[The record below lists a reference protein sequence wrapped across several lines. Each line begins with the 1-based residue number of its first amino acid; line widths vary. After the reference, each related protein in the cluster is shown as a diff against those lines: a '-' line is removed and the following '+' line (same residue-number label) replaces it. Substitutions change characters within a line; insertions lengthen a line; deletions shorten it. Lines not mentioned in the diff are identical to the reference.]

1 MLAWPGWQ
9 VTLGDGGLGTG
20 GRAAEGLALARWLP
34 TPHPRPSARG
44 PYLVELK
51 TEGVTWEAWLCT
63 QLERGFLVLFEIKL

>member
-1 MLAWPGWQ
+1 MLAWPGRQ
-9 VTLGDGGLGTG
+9 VTLGVGGLGTG

-34 TPHPRPSARG
+34 TRPSARG

-63 QLERGFLVLFEIKL
+63 QLERAFVVLFEIKL